1 MELRVHEMAELFA
14 IARKSL
20 VINAELMVRFSLHRE
35 ASR

>member
-1 MELRVHEMAELFA
+1 MELRVHEVAKLFA

-20 VINAELMVRFSLHRE
+20 VINAGLMVRFSLHRE